1 MECFVPGRL
10 LVAPEMHFIEEYESE
25 ISERIGLPLR
35 FDHSVEDILSRYE
48 LPTKIDTLRDKFGPL
63 PRVALVPEGEERAA
77 AERVVGTGRIAAACP
92 DFVVRPLS
100 GLSLD
105 HQVIHSAITFVGAR
119 PSAPFYGENCTVAI
133 LDTGIDSTFLDIP
146 GVLHPVQYDV
156 ENPLD
161 RGSLP
166 TDASGH
172 GSLVAHIINRIAPA
186 AQIISIKTMTSTG
199 TVSGVL
205 TGLYLSNALGPAD
218 LVNLSLSVSCDPDP
232 CRVCRTP
239 PSASTSTAQLNY
251 FFQSFLNGDRTCAI
265 LAAAGNGYSNVAMP
279 AVFSD
284 ILAVGDFDFPSS
296 APSANSAYRQVPPD
310 RYVMA
315 PGGRRS
321 KGEAFG
327 ERPSHR
333 APLLF
338 SGTSFS
344 TAFAT
349 GVAARH
355 VCAFKDGTCSSGT
368 ASPPTSLFEHI
379 KTVFKQSA
387 DQNWPTYDPQKH
399 GLGALRF
406 APAYL

>member
-10 LVAPEMHFIEEYESE
+10 LVAPEMHFIEKYENE

-35 FDHSVEDILSRYE
+35 FDYSVEDILSRYE

-63 PRVALVPEGEERAA
+63 PRVALVPEGEERTA

-100 GLSLD
+100 GLSL
-105 HQVIHSAITFVGAR
+105 HGRVIDSAVTFVNAH
-119 PSAPFYGENCTVAI
+119 PFAPVCGENCTVAI
-133 LDTGIDSTFLDIP
+133 LDTGVDSTFLDAP
-146 GVLHPVQYDV
+146 GALHPVQYDV

-161 RGSLP
+161 RGSPP
-166 TDASGH
+166 TDAFGH

-186 AQIISIKTMTSTG
+186 ARIISIKTMTSTG

-205 TGLYLSNALGPAD
+205 SGLYLSNALGPAD
-218 LVNLSLSVSCDPDP
+218 LVNLSLSVICEPDP

-239 PSASTSTAQLNY
+239 SPASTSTAQLNY

-265 LAAAGNGYSNVAMP
+265 LAAAGNGYPNVAMP

-284 ILAVGDFDFPSS
+284 ILAVGDFDFQSH

-315 PGGRRS
+315 PGARRS
-321 KGEAFG
+321 QGEAFG

-333 APLLF
+333 APVLF
-338 SGTSFS
+338 HGTSFS

-349 GVAARH
+349 GIAARH
-355 VCAFKDGTCSSGT
+355 VCAIKGGACGGGI
-368 ASPPTSLFEHI
+368 ASRPASLFEHI
-379 KTVFKQSA
+379 KSAFGQSA
-387 DQNWPTYDPQKH
+387 DRSWPTYDPQKH
-399 GLGALRF
+399 GLGALRYI
-406 APAYL
+406 PPGP